1 MAELLLVNPSKRK
14 GHKRRKG
21 RMPAALAAYCAK
33 RGRSRKSNPTGRKR
47 RRRRNPSLRAI
58 HRRRRRNPSL
68 RSMIP
73 STASVMG
80 TLQSGFTGSIG
91 AIGNDLLMGQVLNA
105 TFTPTFLKTGIGATL
120 TRALGALVIG
130 IVGGFAWKGHGREL
144 GDGAMTVALHDALK
158 AQLSTLLPASLPL
171 SGLGEY
177 LTFAPT
183 VGYSS
188 GGYNPQLMSGLG
200 EYISA
205 DIGNGDYYGAGAG
218 NGQLGLYLT

>member
-21 RMPAALAAYCAK
+21 RRMPAALAAYWAK
-33 RGRSRKSNPTGRKR
+33 RGRSRKSNPQGRKR
-47 RRRRNPSLRAI
+47 RRRRNPSLRLS
-58 HRRRRRNPSL
+58 RRRRRNPSL

-73 STASVMG
+73 SMSGVVGSLKSG
-80 TLQSGFTGSIG
+80 TTGALG
-91 AIGNDLLMGQVLNA
+91 AIGNDILMGQVLNA
-105 TFTPTFLKTGIGATL
+105 SFTPTFLKTGIGATL
-120 TRALGALVIG
+120 TRALGALLIG
-130 IVGGFAWKGHGREL
+130 VVGGFAWRGHGREL
-144 GDGAMTVALHDALK
+144 GDGAMTVTLHDALK
-158 AQLSTLLPASLPL
+158 AQLSTLLPASIPL

-188 GGYNPQLMSGLG
+188 GGYNPQLLSGLG
-200 EYISA
+200 EYVSA

>member
-21 RMPAALAAYCAK
+21 RMPAALAAYWAS
-33 RGRSRKSNPTGRKR
+33 RGRARKSNPRGGKR

-58 HRRRRRNPSL
+58 HRRRRNPSL

-73 STASVMG
+73 STASIMG
-80 TLQSGFTGSIG
+80 TLKSGFTGSIG

-105 TFTPTFLKTGIGATL
+105 SITPTFLKTGLGATL
-120 TRALGALVIG
+120 TRALGALLIG
-130 IVGGFAWKGHGREL
+130 VVGGIAWRGHGREL
-144 GDGAMTVALHDALK
+144 GDGAMTVTLHDALK
-158 AQLSTLLPASLPL
+158 AQLSSLLPASLPL

-188 GGYNPQLMSGLG
+188 GGYNPQLSGLG
-200 EYISA
+200 EYVAA
-205 DIGNGDYYGAGAG
+205 DIGNGDYYGAGAN